1 MENGKWRMEKERGVT
16 GKKKKKKK
24 ETVSFRR
31 SIAKMKK

>member
-1 MENGKWRMEKERGVT
+1 MEKERGVT
-16 GKKKKKKK
+16 GKKKKKKKK